1 MDNVSNILVFSLSG
15 LNVTLENKYVYFL
28 LTTLVYYVIL
38 LCNII
43 VIVCIVLNKQLHEPM
58 YIFLC
63 NLCINALYGTTGFYP
78 KFMYDLLTQFPEISY
93 AGCLIQVFVIY
104 SSALCDV
111 STLTVMAYDRYMA
124 ICKPLEYHSKM
135 NNQKVVKC
143 IIFCWL
149 PPIICMSIVLLL
161 TARLTLCGS
170 NIEKMYCETWAV
182 VKLAC
187 SSTVV
192 NNVIGY
198 VIIIVC
204 FGHAV
209 FIVYSY
215 IHLIR
220 NCKKSKESKY
230 RFMQTC
236 VPHLLALFNIA
247 VALWFDVLYSRYGNT
262 SIPQNLRNFMALDFL
277 LVPPVLN
284 PLIYGLKL
292 TKIRKQLLKM
302 IFRFNIAIG

>member
-1 MDNVSNILVFSLSG
+1 MDNVTNILVFSLSG
-15 LNVTLENKYVYFL
+15 LNVTLENRYVYFL
-28 LTTLVYYVIL
+28 LTSVVYYVIL

-43 VIVCIVLNKQLHEPM
+43 VIVCIVINKQLHEPM
-58 YIFLC
+58 YVFLC

-78 KFMYDLLTQFPEISY
+78 KFMYDLLTQFQEISY

-124 ICKPLEYHSKM
+124 ICKPLEYHSEM

-149 PPIICMSIVLLL
+149 PPIICMAIVVLL

-187 SSTVV
+187 SSTTV

-198 VIIIVC
+198 IIIIVY

-209 FIVYSY
+209 LIVYSY

-220 NCKKSKESKY
+220 SFTKSNENKY

-247 VALWFDVLYSRYGNT
+247 VALLFDVFYSRYGYT
-262 SIPQNLRNFMALDFL
+262 AIPQSLRNFMALDFL

-292 TKIRKQLLKM
+292 AKIRKQLIRM
-302 IFRFNIAIG
+302 IFGFNIAIG